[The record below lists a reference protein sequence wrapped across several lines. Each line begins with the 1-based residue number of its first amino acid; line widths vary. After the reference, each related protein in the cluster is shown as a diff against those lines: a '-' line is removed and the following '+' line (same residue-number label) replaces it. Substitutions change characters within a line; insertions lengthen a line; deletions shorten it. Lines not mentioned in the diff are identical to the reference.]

1 MIVHGVQD
9 HIHQVL
15 LYGLTNILVVA
26 VITEVPGIGRKL
38 LVPEIST
45 EVRLRL
51 FTMVMMIIMEVMDT
65 GQSILSRAP
74 EVI

>member
-1 MIVHGVQD
+1 M
-9 HIHQVL
+9 
-15 LYGLTNILVVA
+15 A

-51 FTMVMMIIMEVMDT
+51 YNGYDDYY
-65 GQSILSRAP
+65 